1 MAEPNNQR
9 RLEGNDAAARVRQ
22 AGVCAVILDLDGTL
36 ADTLEDLTAAVNHA
50 MQPFAVPSLT
60 TQQVRAMV
68 GDGWS
73 ILIER
78 ASGGAAPQVQA
89 RMLDRF
95 REHYSAHFLD
105 CTRIYDGWAE
115 TLDGLARLGIQLAV
129 LSNKVDEFTRAIV
142 SRLLGRWTFAA
153 VLGQRDDLP
162 RKPDPAAVLLLC
174 RELGRS
180 PGEVL
185 LVGDSGN
192 DVEAAHR
199 AGMKCVGVTWGF
211 REEAQLAAAGADFVI
226 HHPRE
231 LLDIINIAHRP
242 APSVGQ

>member
-1 MAEPNNQR
+1 MGKPNEQR
-9 RLEGNDAAARVRQ
+9 EVGERASPARVFAAAVS
-22 AGVCAVILDLDGTL
+22 ALIFDLDGTL
-36 ADTLEDLTAAVNHA
+36 ADTLADLTASVNYA
-50 MQPFAVPSLT
+50 MQPFAVPALT
-60 TQQVRAMV
+60 ASQIRAMV

-73 ILIER
+73 ILLER
-78 ASGGAAPQVQA
+78 ASGGVAPQVQA

-95 REHYSAHFLD
+95 REHYSAHYLD
-105 CTRIYDGWAE
+105 RTCIYNGWDE
-115 TLDGLARLGIQLAV
+115 TLDGLARRGIQLAV

-162 RKPDPAAVLLLC
+162 RKPDPAAALLLC
-174 RELGRS
+174 RELGRR
-180 PGEVL
+180 PDEVL

-211 REEAQLAAAGADFVI
+211 RDESHLAAAGADFLI

-231 LLDIINIAHRP
+231 LLDILTCLTP
-242 APSVGQ
+242 

>member
-1 MAEPNNQR
+1 MAGLSNQH
-9 RLEGNDAAARVRQ
+9 EFGDSDSFARGRATSVS
-22 AGVCAVILDLDGTL
+22 ALILDLDGTL

-50 MQPFAVPSLT
+50 VQPFAAAALT
-60 TQQVRAMV
+60 QRQVRAMV

-73 ILIER
+73 VLIER
-78 ASGGAAPQVQA
+78 ACGGAAPDVQA

-95 REHYSAHFLD
+95 REHYGAHFLD
-105 CTRIYDGWAE
+105 RTRIYDGWDE
-115 TLDGLARLGIQLAV
+115 TLDALARLGIPLAV

-180 PGEVL
+180 PEDVL
-185 LVGDSGN
+185 MVGDSGN
-192 DVEAAHR
+192 DVGAAHR
-199 AGMKCVGVTWGF
+199 AGMKCAGVTWGF
-211 REEAQLAAAGADFVI
+211 RDEAQLAAAGADFII

-231 LLDIINIAHRP
+231 LLEIINAAPRP
-242 APSVGQ
+242 A